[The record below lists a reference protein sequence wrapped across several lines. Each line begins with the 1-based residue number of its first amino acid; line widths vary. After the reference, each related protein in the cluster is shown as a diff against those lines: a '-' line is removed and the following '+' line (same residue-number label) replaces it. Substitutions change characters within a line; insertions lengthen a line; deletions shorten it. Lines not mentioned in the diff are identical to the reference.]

1 MSVALMFR
9 GSLRTILF
17 VVCLSLSLA
26 GQSVQ
31 VQAIAAPSDPGTG
44 TAAQSGTQSQAPLPS
59 APQPKASSSDKLNPA
74 KGVGHFPNPIAPY
87 RSYSAP
93 SVVLVNG
100 TKLEG
105 MIQNGKIMLSMN
117 DAIAMALADNLDIA
131 IARYNIPIA
140 DTDLLR
146 TKAGGATFG
155 APSGLSSGTQGG
167 GGIAATSV
175 GGGTSGAAGVG
186 AGASGVIQSSLGAG
200 PNLDPRDPDLR
211 ASLNFEHSTQPSTN
225 TFITGG
231 ASSTVQ
237 NFTNAN
243 FTYTQGFAPGT
254 LLTVSYNNQREA
266 NNFLTL
272 NPQLQSS
279 FRMSIRQH
287 LLQGFG
293 LAPNQRFI
301 VIAKNDKKI
310 TEQGFRQQII
320 STVSQIQ
327 DIYWDLVAAFEDVKV
342 KQQSLALSQK
352 TLSDNKKQVEIG
364 TLAPIE
370 IVRAKS
376 QVAQDEQSL
385 LTAQTTLQLQQLFI
399 KNAITRDMKPG
410 SPLME
415 AEVVPTDTV
424 LVPDQESPSKI
435 EDLIQT
441 ALANRPDYLQQKIQ
455 MQNRLVSLKGAT
467 NALLPTLDL
476 IGFYGAASVSG
487 DVRSPCL
494 VIDPNPQN
502 NLPRGCTLFSPSTGF
517 GHSVSNLFNSSAP
530 DKGVAI
536 QIDIPIRNREAQA
549 TQIRSQYEYR
559 QAELSIKQFEG
570 SVAILVR
577 NDQFALEQN
586 RARVIAAR
594 EAMQLAAQT
603 LDAEQKKYALGASTY
618 FNVLTDQSA
627 LATAEENVVAA
638 EIAYAKQRVTLDR
651 DTGLTLEHNNIKL
664 DEALSGNIATQPS
677 VPGLGRNTFLDQPA
691 SPGNPPKPQQ

>member
-1 MSVALMFR
+1 
-9 GSLRTILF
+9 
-17 VVCLSLSLA
+17 
-26 GQSVQ
+26 
-31 VQAIAAPSDPGTG
+31 
-44 TAAQSGTQSQAPLPS
+44 LPS
-59 APQPKASSSDKLNPA
+59 APQPKLSTADKSLNPA
-74 KGVGHFPNPIAPY
+74 KGVSHFPNPIAPY
-87 RSYSAP
+87 RPYSAP
-93 SVVLVNG
+93 PVVLLNG
-100 TKLEG
+100 TKLES

-117 DAIAMALADNLDIA
+117 DAVAMALADNLDIA

-146 TKAGGATFG
+146 TKAGSSTFG
-155 APSGLSSGTQGG
+155 APSGLSTGTQGG
-167 GGIAATSV
+167 GGIAAAAV

-200 PNLDPRDPDLR
+200 PNLDLRDPDLR
-211 ASLNFEHSTQPSTN
+211 IGLNFERAIQPSTN
-225 TFITGG
+225 TFISGG
-231 ASSTVQ
+231 ASSTAQ
-237 NFTNAN
+237 NNTSGNVS
-243 FTYTQGFAPGT
+243 YSQGFAPGT
-254 LLTVSYNNQREA
+254 LLTVTYNNTRLA

-272 NPQLQSS
+272 SPQLSSS
-279 FRMSIRQH
+279 FRMQVRQH

-424 LVPDQESPSKI
+424 VVPDQESPAKV

-467 NALLPTLDL
+467 NALLPTVDL
-476 IGFYGAASVSG
+476 IGFYGASSLAG
-487 DVRSPCL
+487 DTRLPCL
-494 VIDPNPQN
+494 VIDPVNG
-502 NLPRGCTLFSPSTGF
+502 NLPRGCSLFAPSTGF
-517 GHSVSNLFNSSAP
+517 GTTVSNLFNNSAP

-536 QIDIPIRNREAQA
+536 QIDIPIRNRVAQA

-559 QAELSIKQFEG
+559 QAELSLKQFEG

-664 DEALSGNIATQPS
+664 EEAFSGNITTQPN
-677 VPGLGRNTFLDQPA
+677 VPGLGRNTFLDQPPA
-691 SPGNPPKPQQ
+691 SSNPPKPPQ

>member
-1 MSVALMFR
+1 
-9 GSLRTILF
+9 
-17 VVCLSLSLA
+17 
-26 GQSVQ
+26 
-31 VQAIAAPSDPGTG
+31 
-44 TAAQSGTQSQAPLPS
+44 
-59 APQPKASSSDKLNPA
+59 
-74 KGVGHFPNPIAPY
+74 
-87 RSYSAP
+87 
-93 SVVLVNG
+93 
-100 TKLEG
+100 

-117 DAIAMALADNLDIA
+117 DAVSMALADNLDIA
-131 IARYNIPIA
+131 IARYDLPIA

-146 TKAGGATFG
+146 TKAGSSTFG
-155 APSGLSSGTQGG
+155 APSGLVTGTPGG
-167 GGIAATSV
+167 GGIAATAV
-175 GGGTSGAAGVG
+175 GGSTAGSAGVG
-186 AGASGVIQSSLGAG
+186 AGASGVVQSSLGAG
-200 PNLDPRDPDLR
+200 PNLDNRDPDLR
-211 ASLNFEHSTQPSTN
+211 ASFQVEHSIQPSTN
-225 TFITGG
+225 TIITGG
-231 ASSTVQ
+231 AASTVQ
-237 NFTNAN
+237 NNTVAN

-254 LLTVSYNNQREA
+254 LLTVVYDNTRLA

-272 NPQLQSS
+272 NPQLSS
-279 FRMSIRQH
+279 NFRMSIRQH

-293 LAPNQRFI
+293 LAANQRFI

-310 TEQGFRQQII
+310 TEEGFRQQII

-342 KQQSLALSQK
+342 KEQSLALSQK

-385 LTAQTTLQLQQLFI
+385 LTAQTQLQLQQLFM

-410 SPLME
+410 SLLME

-424 LVPDQESPSKI
+424 VVPDQEAPVKI

-455 MQNRLVSLKGAT
+455 MQNRLVSIKGAN
-467 NALLPTLDL
+467 NALLPTVDL
-476 IGFYGAASVSG
+476 VGFYGAASLAG
-487 DVRSPCL
+487 DVRLPCVTPAVPPSINPTTPPTLNLGSSALPLGCSPGTA
-494 VIDPNPQN
+494 P
-502 NLPRGCTLFSPSTGF
+502 TGF
-517 GHSVSNLFNSSAP
+517 GRTFSNLFNSSAP

-536 QIDIPIRNREAQA
+536 QIDIPIRNRAAQA
-549 TQIRSQYEYR
+549 TQIRSQLEYR

-577 NDQFALEQN
+577 NDQFALEQF

-594 EAMQLAAQT
+594 EAQQLAAQT

-618 FNVLTDQSA
+618 FNVLSDQSA
-627 LATAEENVVAA
+627 LATAEENVVSA

-664 DEALSGNIATQPS
+664 NEAVSGNIITQPN
-677 VPGLGRNTFLDQPA
+677 VPGLGRNTFLDQTKP
-691 SPGNPPKPQQ
+691 SGGNPPQKPQQ